1 MTLPGPQGPMGF
13 NGTDGVNGTNGIN
26 GTQGPQ
32 GPLGNISDICP
43 TDTSLQLRFVSE
55 VLSDA
60 YIVTCS
66 LGNPFVYVTWA
77 DDTPGN
83 TDLFTICV

>member
-1 MTLPGPQGPMGF
+1 MEPTELMEPMELMEHKV
-13 NGTDGVNGTNGIN
+13 T
-26 GTQGPQ
+26 Q